1 MTPARLVPC
10 TDNLFSF
17 FHSARPASH
26 ARIQTLIQ
34 LPIKAHAHL
43 CSKRMVA
50 KTMTQNIS
58 EQIAAFAAQTQ
69 WADIPNNVVHEA
81 KRSLLN
87 YFATAIAGSTEIGM
101 EKSLAVLT
109 PFSGQGACKIIGRAE
124 RVDMALAAYLN
135 GVSAN
140 IYDFDDTH
148 QATVIHPTAPIAP
161 AVFAMAE
168 TQPCDG
174 KALLKAFIIGGE
186 IECRIGNAAS
196 PSHYA
201 RGWHITAT
209 CGVFGAAAAVAGML
223 DLSEEQHVWALG
235 NAAAHTSGLV
245 ENLGTM
251 SKSISVGNA
260 ARNGIL
266 SALLAREG
274 FSGPAD
280 PLAGVRGFLNVY
292 SDLPSLDRMTDGLGE
307 VWEIAKNT
315 YKPYPGG
322 IVMHPM
328 IEGCLRL
335 YHEAGLRAEDV
346 VEVELTGHPLLRERT
361 DRPDVTTGRLS
372 QISAQHTIAIALR
385 RGKAGL
391 TEFTDE
397 TVAETLRDGIRP
409 KITFIDD
416 ASRNIAN
423 VHMRVRTRQG
433 PGHEIEILAA
443 KGGPDNP
450 MTDGELE
457 EKLAELAAFRG
468 FSRDVKAISGAVWTL
483 DQADDASAI
492 MGLANVHA

>member
-1 MTPARLVPC
+1 MT
-10 TDNLFSF
+10 
-17 FHSARPASH
+17 
-26 ARIQTLIQ
+26 
-34 LPIKAHAHL
+34 K
-43 CSKRMVA
+43 
-50 KTMTQNIS
+50 NIS
-58 EQIAAFAAQTQ
+58 EQIAAFAAQTA
-69 WADIPNNVVHEA
+69 WADIPADVRHEA

-87 YFATAIAGSTEIGM
+87 YFATAIAGSNEIGM
-101 EKSLAVLT
+101 KKSLSVLA
-109 PFSGQGACKIIGRAE
+109 PFAATGACKIIGRAE
-124 RVDMALAAYLN
+124 QVDMAFAAYLN

-148 QATVIHPTAPIAP
+148 QETVIHPTAPIAP
-161 AVFAMAE
+161 AVFAHAE
-168 TQPCDG
+168 VRPCDG

-186 IECRIGNAAS
+186 IECRIGNAVS

-209 CGVFGAAAAVAGML
+209 CGVFGASAAIAGML

-235 NAAAHTSGLV
+235 NAAAYTSGLV

-266 SALLAREG
+266 SALLAQAG
-274 FSGPAD
+274 FSGPTD
-280 PLAGVRGFLNVY
+280 PLGGVRGFLNVY
-292 SDLPSLDRMTDGLGE
+292 SDLPSLNRMTDGLGE

-335 YHEAGLRAEDV
+335 YNEAGLRAEDV

-391 TEFTDE
+391 TEFNDDA
-397 TVAETLRDGIRP
+397 VGETLRDGIRP
-409 KITFIDD
+409 KVRFIDD
-416 ASRNIAN
+416 DSRDIAN
-423 VHMRVRTRQG
+423 VHMRVLTRQG
-433 PGHEIEILAA
+433 PAHEIEITAA

-450 MTDGELE
+450 MTDRELE
-457 EKLAELAAFRG
+457 DKLAELAEFRG
-468 FSRDVKAISGAVWTL
+468 FKRDVQAIADAVWAL
-483 DQADDASAI
+483 DTAEDASAV
-492 MGLANVHA
+492 MRLTNLPS